1 MPRID
6 DEAFET
12 ATESAHLKA
21 NNKEAK
27 PELQRHSSVYD
38 VPKTWITAIKNN
50 KSGLRSFS
58 SYALVAIYE
67 KLLKDGLIKED

>member
-6 DEAFET
+6 DDAFET
-12 ATESAHLKA
+12 ATQSAHLKS
-21 NNKEAK
+21 NSKEEK

-38 VPKTWITAIKNN
+38 VPKAWIAIIKNN

-58 SYALVAIYE
+58 SYASVAIYE
-67 KLLKDGLIKED
+67 KLVRDGLIKED